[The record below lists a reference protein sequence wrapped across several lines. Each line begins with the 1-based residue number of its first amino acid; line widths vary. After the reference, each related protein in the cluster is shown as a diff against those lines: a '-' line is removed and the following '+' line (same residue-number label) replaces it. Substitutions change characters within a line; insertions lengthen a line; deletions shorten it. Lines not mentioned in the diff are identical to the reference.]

1 MSTASAHDADRL
13 PDHAVVLHV
22 DETAA
27 HEPARDW
34 ASDRA
39 AAEGRPLVLVAM
51 ITTAPGTALTLPS
64 ERRRAEEFVGAAAE
78 AVRRRHPDLDVHTVV
93 TSAET
98 VPTLLEMSAGSA
110 LVVIGAHPHGI
121 ATVARNRGVDAWVAS
136 QTACPVVVVP
146 RRHRRVGRGVLVG
159 VDLREHSAEVL
170 EFAFR
175 HASLHQLPLTV
186 LACSRSADEVED
198 DERRL
203 AEVTAGYKE
212 RFPDVHV
219 TREVRQGRPAHQ
231 LLLAAQLMDLLVV
244 GRHQPTGLTRSPLGH
259 VRSGV
264 VDRAHCPV
272 AVVPV
277 SS

>member
-1 MSTASAHDADRL
+1 M
-13 PDHAVVLHV
+13 V
-22 DETAA
+22 
-27 HEPARDW
+27 
-34 ASDRA
+34 
-39 AAEGRPLVLVAM
+39 
-51 ITTAPGTALTLPS
+51 TTAPGTALTLPS
-64 ERRRAEEFVGAAAE
+64 ERRRAEELVGAAAE
-78 AVRRRHPDLDVHTVV
+78 AVRRRHPDLDVQTVV
-93 TSAET
+93 TSDET
-98 VPTLLEMSAGSA
+98 MPTLLEMSVGSA

-121 ATVARNRGVDAWVAS
+121 AAVARNRGIDAWVAS
-136 QTACPVVVVP
+136 RTACPLVVVP
-146 RRHRRVGRGVLVG
+146 RRHRRVGRGVLAG

-170 EFAFR
+170 DFAFR

-186 LACSRSADEVED
+186 LTCSRHADEVEE

-203 AEVTAGYKE
+203 AEVTAGFTE

-231 LLLAAQLMDLLVV
+231 LVLAAQLMDLLVV
-244 GRHQPTGLTRSPLGH
+244 GRHQPTGLTHSPFGH

>member
-1 MSTASAHDADRL
+1 MSTASALDADRL

-22 DETAA
+22 DETAT

-34 ASDRA
+34 AADRA

-51 ITTAPGTALTLPS
+51 VTTAPGTALTLPS
-64 ERRRAEEFVGAAAE
+64 ERRRAEELVGAAAE
-78 AVRRRHPDLDVHTVV
+78 AVRRRHPDLDVQTVV

-98 VPTLLEMSAGSA
+98 MPTLLEMSVGSA

-121 ATVARNRGVDAWVAS
+121 AAVARNRGIDAWVS
-136 QTACPVVVVP
+136 SRTACPLVVVP
-146 RRHRRVGRGVLVG
+146 RRHRRVGRGVLAG

-170 EFAFR
+170 DFAFR

-186 LACSRSADEVED
+186 LTCSRHADEVEE

-203 AEVTAGYKE
+203 AEVTAGFTE

-231 LLLAAQLMDLLVV
+231 LVLAAQLMDLLVV
-244 GRHQPTGLTRSPLGH
+244 GRHQPTGLTHSPFGH

>member
-1 MSTASAHDADRL
+1 MSTAPALDNELL
-13 PDHAVVLHV
+13 PEHAVVLHV
-22 DETAA
+22 DETAT

-39 AAEGRPLVLVAM
+39 AAEGRPLVLVATV
-51 ITTAPGTALTLPS
+51 TTAPGTALTLPS
-64 ERRRAEEFVGAAAE
+64 ERRRAEERVGEAAE
-78 AVRRRHPDLDVHTVV
+78 VVRGRHPGLDVHTVV
-93 TSAET
+93 TAAEA
-98 VPTLLEMSAGSA
+98 VPVLVEMSAASA

-121 ATVARNRGVDAWVAS
+121 ATLAKNGGVDAWVAGR
-136 QTACPVVVVP
+136 TACPVVVVP
-146 RRHRRVGRGVLVG
+146 RRHRRVGRGVLAG

-170 EFAFR
+170 DFAFR
-175 HASLHQLPLTV
+175 HASLLGLPLTV
-186 LACSRSADEVED
+186 LACSRHADEVED
-198 DERRL
+198 DQRRL
-203 AEVTAGYKE
+203 AEVTAGFRE

-219 TREVRQGRPAHQ
+219 TREVRQGRPSHQ

-244 GRHQPTGLTRSPLGH
+244 GRHQPTGLTHSPLGH